1 MGPKVL
7 PSRSRFSGLTLGQ
20 SPVLVILV
28 LLSSLMLF
36 AVLRPALSRSE
47 DSDQLLAQA
56 DRLAWLSN
64 WQRAAELYARAEQLA
79 IQKSNRRD
87 ELYAECGSLR
97 SGLGAEPLP
106 QTSAELT
113 RILEDPLAAH
123 DSRLRIRCLS
133 TKGDLLRED
142 HPDSAAQA
150 WQEVLNLAEGLND
163 KAWQARAKAEL
174 GIIDF
179 MDGDTGRARD
189 LVASALA
196 SALARADLPTLVIY
210 GSQVG
215 NGLVEMGRAGEAL
228 DYCNAALHI
237 AAMVK
242 DIGFPYVA
250 YGCKARALALLGRSE
265 EARKLLEQT
274 LKQTGQLHLPLE
286 QSQAL
291 IVLGQVAAAVGDP
304 RAATQYFEEAGRLSR
319 ASGFI
324 HSIAWSMYEAAKVYR
339 EEGRYADAERC
350 ETQAMNAMRQVSD
363 EYHLPLHLAMLA
375 DLKSKE
381 GDLARAQELYEQA
394 ADVTETLLTNSPN
407 EEIKSSLIA
416 TMSDVYKGNFAVAAR
431 LGHTE
436 EAFRIV
442 ETARGRSIADLL
454 RQPRSREIA
463 LSDSEKAAKAE
474 FNQLQRTL
482 METSDE

>member
-7 PSRSRFSGLTLGQ
+7 PSRNRFSGLTLGQ
-20 SPVLVILV
+20 SPVLVILL
-28 LLSSLMLF
+28 LLSSVMLF
-36 AVLRPALSRSE
+36 AVLRPPLSRSE
-47 DSDQLLAQA
+47 DPDQLLAQA

-64 WQRAAELYARAEQLA
+64 WERAAELYARAEQLA
-79 IQKSNRRD
+79 TQKSNGRD
-87 ELYAECGSLR
+87 ALYAKCGSLR

-123 DSRLRIRCLS
+123 DPRLRIRCLS
-133 TKGDLLRED
+133 TKGDLLRDD

-215 NGLVEMGRAGEAL
+215 NGLIEMGRAGEAL
-228 DYCNAALHI
+228 DYCNAALHV
-237 AAMVK
+237 ASMVK

-274 LKQTGQLHLPLE
+274 LKQTSQLHLPLE
-286 QSQAL
+286 QSQA
-291 IVLGQVAAAVGDP
+291 
-304 RAATQYFEEAGRLSR
+304 
-319 ASGFI
+319 
-324 HSIAWSMYEAAKVYR
+324 
-339 EEGRYADAERC
+339 
-350 ETQAMNAMRQVSD
+350 
-363 EYHLPLHLAMLA
+363 
-375 DLKSKE
+375 
-381 GDLARAQELYEQA
+381 
-394 ADVTETLLTNSPN
+394 
-407 EEIKSSLIA
+407 
-416 TMSDVYKGNFAVAAR
+416 
-431 LGHTE
+431 
-436 EAFRIV
+436 
-442 ETARGRSIADLL
+442 
-454 RQPRSREIA
+454 
-463 LSDSEKAAKAE
+463 
-474 FNQLQRTL
+474 
-482 METSDE
+482 